1 MTVFELFAAL
11 VSAWGVWLTARRR
24 PWCWPVG
31 LVSVLAYTWVFV
43 DAKLYSD
50 ALLQLAFAVL
60 IVYGWYRWL
69 QHMGSDGRV
78 EVAALPR
85 RQAGVHILIGIAGAL
100 ALGAAMHRWTDA
112 SLPWLDAALTAFSL
126 VAQWW
131 QARRHIAAW
140 WLWIVVDV
148 IYVGEYV
155 YKHLLITSVL
165 YAGFVALALIGWQ
178 SWRNAGSGRKSLTT
192 APLDSAPNPA
202 ITPDHPR
209 RRGGHAS

>member
-1 MTVFELFAAL
+1 MTLIELIAAL
-11 VSAWGVWLTARRR
+11 LSAWGVWLTAKRR

-31 LVSVLAYTWVFV
+31 LVSVLVYTWVFV

-60 IVYGWYRWL
+60 IVYGWVRWL
-69 QHMGSDGRV
+69 QHMGDDGRV
-78 EVAALPR
+78 QVAPLPR
-85 RQAGVHILIGIAGAL
+85 QQAVLHIVLGTLGSL
-100 ALGAAMHRWTDA
+100 ALGFTMHRWTDA
-112 SLPWLDAALTAFSL
+112 ALPWLDAALTAFSL

-155 YKHLLITSVL
+155 YKSLLITSVL
-165 YAGFVALALIGWQ
+165 YAGFIVLAAIGLR
-178 SWRNAGSGRKSLTT
+178 SWRQARAGRETART
-192 APLDSAPNPA
+192 APD
-202 ITPDHPR
+202 PR
-209 RRGGHAS
+209 G